1 MLLCKKDCICSLCR
15 QLKSISERKMPKTS
29 SSNDNFSFGGAC
41 IKSEDI
47 NFKKCSSKKFTFFG
61 MEVDLENGD
70 FEKFSTVG
78 KSNRRKAKKKNHQV
92 NEIDNVKHKSV
103 IYVNN
108 IGDSTSND
116 CKEDLC
122 IKSTEKIDNELW
134 LEFVDLDQCKVLNVI
149 YKRTFAYACQLI
161 DEISINSYEFY
172 PDDDDDFPLGM
183 EADRIFQYLKEQ
195 RYWST
200 TLKKNFEKSYHLPRQ

>member
-1 MLLCKKDCICSLCR
+1 MLLCKENCICSLCR
-15 QLKSISERKMPKTS
+15 QLKSISERKMPIAS
-29 SSNDNFSFGGAC
+29 SSNDNFSFGGV
-41 IKSEDI
+41 KSQI
-47 NFKKCSSKKFTFFG
+47 NNSKKCGGKKFTFFG

-78 KSNRRKAKKKNHQV
+78 KSNRRRPKKKNSEV
-92 NEIDNVKHKSV
+92 DIKHKSV

-108 IGDSTSND
+108 IGDSISND

-122 IKSTEKIDNELW
+122 IKRTEKVDNELW

-149 YKRTFAYACQLI
+149 YKLTFAYACQLI
-161 DEISINSYEFY
+161 DEVSINSYEFY

-195 RYWST
+195 R
-200 TLKKNFEKSYHLPRQ
+200 